1 MVASLID
8 RHAGEWMRRPF
19 ITGEDDCAFAVRA
32 ILAEAGATQIYEN
45 RVGEFR
51 TDDEIDAF
59 IADETGGKGLVALI
73 CQIARRHGWRRV
85 RPIEALDGDLVL
97 IRGSDGLPVVGIVR
111 GPMALT
117 RARPGMAAI
126 PKHAASVAFRVIY
139 GS

>member
-19 ITGEDDCAFAVRA
+19 ITGADDCAFAVRA
-32 ILAEAGATQIYEN
+32 ILAEGGATQIYEN
-45 RVGEFR
+45 RIGEFR

-59 IADETGGKGLVALI
+59 IADETGGRGLVALI
-73 CQIARRHGWRRV
+73 CQIARLHGWRRV
-85 RPIEALDGDLVL
+85 RPVESIDGDLVL
-97 IRGSDGLPVVGIVR
+97 LRDPQRLPIVGIVR